1 MSGSAKFG
9 AIVYAGSIQEL
20 SKFYIKMFGLSVLHE
35 TDELVSLGAEGFN
48 IVVHAPPIEIP
59 EQNFNT
65 VKVFFAVKS
74 LESAKHR
81 AVELGGKALE
91 GEWSNPI
98 FKVCNIAD
106 PEGNHIQLREFT
118 L

>member
-1 MSGSAKFG
+1 MSGPAKFG
-9 AIVYAGSIQEL
+9 AIVYARNIQEL
-20 SKFYIKMFGLSVLHE
+20 SEFYLNMFGLSVSHE
-35 TDELVSLGAEGFN
+35 TDELVSLVGESFN
-48 IVVHAPPIEIP
+48 IVVHIPPIELP
-59 EQNFNT
+59 ERNFNT
-65 VKVFFAVKS
+65 LKMFVAVES
-74 LESAKHR
+74 LENARHR
-81 AVELGGKALE
+81 ATEFGGEALE